1 MYTPIVKTVHA
12 CTVICT
18 LHVLYSYM
26 YMYMYC
32 ACTCTV
38 HVHVLGMYMYCACT
52 CTCSYRTHGV
62 CVCTLYMYMYVEDCF
77 GFSRE
82 KSGRQFKRTE
92 EHYTQVELVEGI
104 RYHWRRGGTASQ
116 STCVLHSYVYT
127 CTCCNIGIHLTY
139 NVYV

>member
-12 CTVICT
+12 CTVIRT

-32 ACTCTV
+32 ACTCT
-38 HVHVLGMYMYCACT
+38 
-52 CTCSYRTHGV
+52 CSYRAHGV